1 MFGATMFPLLFQ
13 RLFLDTFF
21 NFDIREHI
29 KLQIDATRSP
39 TINKL
44 LAKNV
49 PQIIEKIF
57 LSLDFHSF
65 KNCIK
70 VNSSWKQLLISDTF
84 KKKWKV
90 VYHQEILDLEIKL
103 LWASQT
109 GHMSVVEK
117 LISCAMIDVN
127 CVGRVQDKSP
137 LHYTALLGRADMVQV
152 LLDAG
157 ADPYKQDVFGRT
169 PLYCSVLV
177 FRDAVVGT
185 LISNMTNLNQSAR
198 SGRTPL
204 HAAVINSNLYQVK
217 LLLDGGAEPNLAD
230 REGSTPL
237 HRAVTMDRN
246 DSFSVVK
253 LLIESGADV
262 NMANSYGH
270 TPLHGAALNCRNEV
284 VKFLLEKGA
293 DPYSRNGDGHTPL
306 SLALEHG
313 CKCIENSE
321 VVRMLSFTFY
331 IE

>member
-13 RLFLDTFF
+13 RLLLDTFF

-29 KLQIDATRSP
+29 KLQIDATRFP

-44 LAKNV
+44 FAKNV
-49 PQIIEKIF
+49 PQITEKIF

-70 VNSSWKQLLISDTF
+70 VNSSWKQLLISDSF

-90 VYHQEILDLEIKL
+90 VYHQEILNLEVKL

-109 GHMSVVEK
+109 GHMPVVKK
-117 LISCAMIDVN
+117 LISCPMIDVN

-137 LHYTALLGRADMVQV
+137 LHYAALLGRTDMVQV

-157 ADPYKQDVFGRT
+157 ADRYKQDMFERT
-169 PLYCSVLV
+169 PLYCAVLV
-177 FRDAVVGT
+177 FRDDVVRT

-217 LLLDGGAEPNLAD
+217 LLLDGGAEPNLVD

-237 HRAVTMDRN
+237 YKAVTRDRN

-253 LLIESGADV
+253 LLIERGADV

-270 TPLHGAALNCRNEV
+270 TPLHGAALNCRNEL

-293 DPYSRNGDGHTPL
+293 DPYRRNEDGHTPL
-306 SLALEHG
+306 SLALEDG
-313 CKCIENSE
+313 CKCIEHSE